1 MDFDLSMARAMLAR
15 TPATLRAMLAGLDER
30 WTEPD
35 YGPDTWSAREVVAH
49 LIFGE
54 QTDWIPRARILLAH
68 GEARP
73 FDSFDRSGHK
83 PLLARHTLAELLDLF
98 ERERAKS
105 LAVLDSFN
113 LSTSDLARRGRH
125 PALGTVTL
133 ANLLATWVVHDLNHL
148 AQIAKAMAFQYAP
161 QVGPWERYLSVLAP
175 PNPR

>member
-1 MDFDLSMARAMLAR
+1 MDFDLPTARAMLAR

-68 GEARP
+68 AEARP
-73 FDSFDRSGHK
+73 FDSFDRAGHK
-83 PLLARHTLAELLDLF
+83 PLMIGATVADLLDLF
-98 ERERAKS
+98 ERERASS
-105 LAVLDSFN
+105 LRALDA
-113 LSTSDLARRGRH
+113 LALTPADLQRRACH